1 MYLRECT
8 RFGTYFC
15 LFVMK
20 CILLFYFQTVFEL
33 NPTQKS
39 IQNQVMKNKRR
50 EHGEIIE
57 KFLKAQE
64 QDDKDSQIIASDKVR
79 IRLTFRNV

>member
-1 MYLRECT
+1 
-8 RFGTYFC
+8 
-15 LFVMK
+15 MK

>member
-1 MYLRECT
+1 
-8 RFGTYFC
+8 
-15 LFVMK
+15 MK

-79 IRLTFRNV
+79 IRLTFRNVEC

>member
-1 MYLRECT
+1 
-8 RFGTYFC
+8 
-15 LFVMK
+15 MK

-79 IRLTFRNV
+79 IRQTFRNVEC